1 VSFSFSFFLFF
12 KKVFL
17 SRETAAR
24 TILEEVGKEG
34 AAELGQRL
42 WVPQAATAGTAA
54 EQSSH
59 RRLRVRAASPVGL
72 MGSRQ
77 GRAAGGWLEGRL
89 RGIQG
94 RRPGRVRGCLEHLQ
108 LALSA

>member
-1 VSFSFSFFLFF
+1 MNFFLFF
-12 KKVFL
+12 FFKVFL

-54 EQSSH
+54 EQSSQ
-59 RRLRVRAASPVGL
+59 RRPGVRAAGPVGVS
-72 MGSRQ
+72 GSCRGQ
-77 GRAAGGWLEGRL
+77 AAAGGWRAVCAAP
-89 RGIQG
+89 R
-94 RRPGRVRGCLEHLQ
+94 
-108 LALSA
+108 A